1 MTPLPP
7 SAGIPGP
14 FENAQIVAALCA
26 AFRAARRAGLSVDAA
41 LAEAEQVGRR
51 AAALINQAPPSPSS
65 RGPEPCCGQE
75 AGEKSAE
82 AVTPLARAGC
92 APCPGPSCNSATAH
106 RVTAA

>member
-7 SAGIPGP
+7 SAGISGP

-26 AFRAARRAGLSVDAA
+26 AFSAARRAGIPVDAA

-51 AAALINQAPPSPSS
+51 AAALIQSTS
-65 RGPEPCCGQE
+65 RGPEPSRGQE

-92 APCPGPSCNSATAH
+92 APCPGRLSLSSSVTPGPTA
-106 RVTAA
+106 